1 MARVKRNISKKLV
14 KGRERKAHISAI
26 NVVLQPHNPD
36 LYVALMRAMYKSEY
50 AVKIRG
56 QSALMVGSCSSITRG
71 KPQFGLT
78 GVFYKFFKLDANE
91 PWFDTETRS
100 VADKEEVSKI
110 VIPENLKP
118 HLQEFS
124 YVFYPKGHRLYFVS
138 RRSGAYLSPKF
149 VLDYF
154 ERLVQQEEFSTF
166 GSIKFTIEPEVD
178 AVAKIFSLSRIKSIF
193 LDINKPNPDDLRSA
207 EAKMKARMS
216 AQNISRQQSTFVEAT
231 NEGIKPDADT
241 KILIKVA
248 ASNGKAVAKG
258 IDAKG
263 AMVEVS
269 TESHPLSEPMSYD
282 SNVQTETTALQSFA
296 SELHQQIVQ

>member
-1 MARVKRNISKKLV
+1 
-14 KGRERKAHISAI
+14 
-26 NVVLQPHNPD
+26 
-36 LYVALMRAMYKSEY
+36 
-50 AVKIRG
+50 
-56 QSALMVGSCSSITRG
+56 
-71 KPQFGLT
+71 
-78 GVFYKFFKLDANE
+78 
-91 PWFDTETRS
+91 
-100 VADKEEVSKI
+100 
-110 VIPENLKP
+110 
-118 HLQEFS
+118 
-124 YVFYPKGHRLYFVS
+124 
-138 RRSGAYLSPKF
+138 
-149 VLDYF
+149 
-154 ERLVQQEEFSTF
+154 
-166 GSIKFTIEPEVD
+166 
-178 AVAKIFSLSRIKSIF
+178 
-193 LDINKPNPDDLRSA
+193 
-207 EAKMKARMS
+207 MS